1 MGITASILLQLSH
14 SGGEDLPAP
23 NASVWCLGSRFNLA
37 TGENVA
43 LSCFC
48 TILKLV
54 YISMYSSEIRGSRK
68 ALGETGLSGQDI
80 ILKTGERK
88 FQVCFRRCINQLTR
102 YLLWYVTS
110 A

>member
-80 ILKTGERK
+80 ILKTGEENSK
-88 FQVCFRRCINQLTR
+88 FVSEGVLI
-102 YLLWYVTS
+102 S
-110 A
+110 